1 MVEIVGLYK
10 LSGHL
15 TQPIEDLIVRLS
27 DLDVLGDRVSIE
39 PVDENEVAD
48 TLLRLHGIV
57 QGAGQVPAK
66 SAVERTESELKV
78 ARAIS
83 RPETVA
89 TPPVLEP
96 TDDREQARQPAA
108 SKSVDEL
115 LVRLV
120 SSIGLD
126 TAGEPPDLHEEPS
139 GEQVP
144 VEEPIQPVDIPATFA
159 FDLRDTVE
167 VAPVGEPASDLGHA
181 TEVRYSSDLSD
192 VEWLLVESMVPAG
205 KPGGRPCKYDKR
217 EILNGILYQIGS
229 GCSWRKMPQDLP
241 PWKIVHHYYRTW
253 SDDGLLGEILKALE
267 SGSANYAAN
276 GSEPVR
282 APARTQDDLSAAVG
296 VSATESLLASIFAE

>member
-1 MVEIVGLYK
+1 MVEIVDLYK

-15 TQPIEDLIVRLS
+15 TQAIEALIVRLS
-27 DLDVLGDRVSIE
+27 ELDVLEDRVSIE

-57 QGAGQVPAK
+57 QGAGQSPAK
-66 SAVERTESELKV
+66 SAVERTESELQV

-83 RPETVA
+83 RPRAVA
-89 TPPVLEP
+89 TPPVREQ
-96 TDDREQARQPAA
+96 TDDREQTRQPASA
-108 SKSVDEL
+108 QSADEL
-115 LVRLV
+115 LVGLV
-120 SSIGLD
+120 SSMGLD
-126 TAGEPPDLHEEPS
+126 TAGEPPDLYDEPS
-139 GEQVP
+139 KQAA
-144 VEEPIQPVDIPATFA
+144 VEEPIQPIEMPATFA

-167 VAPVGEPASDLGHA
+167 VAPVGEPALDLGHA

-217 EILNGILYQIGS
+217 EILNGILYQIDS

-253 SDDGLLGEILKALE
+253 SDDGRLGEILKGLE

-282 APARTQDDLSAAVG
+282 APARTQDDHSAAVG